1 MSTVLRVALIVVS
14 VLVVFFVL
22 RRIRRAQLNIDDSIW
37 WILFSLL
44 LLIISIF
51 PGIAVWASERMG
63 IQSPANFVFLF
74 MIFVVL
80 AKLFGLSIELSVL
93 KHRLNRLTQKIALE
107 REEEKEEEV
116 ESLSPE
122 QND

>member
-1 MSTVLRVALIVVS
+1 MSPVLRVALIVVS

-44 LLIISIF
+44 LLLISIF
-51 PGIAVWASERMG
+51 PQIAVWASELMG

-93 KHRLNRLTQKIALE
+93 KHRLNRLTQKIALD
-107 REEEKEEEV
+107 REEEEHEKTDENLPTE
-116 ESLSPE
+116 
-122 QND
+122 

>member
-1 MSTVLRVALIVVS
+1 MSPVLRVALIVVS

-44 LLIISIF
+44 LLLISIF
-51 PGIAVWASERMG
+51 PQIAVWASERMG

-93 KHRLNRLTQKIALE
+93 KHRLNRLTQKIALD
-107 REEEKEEEV
+107 REEEEHEKTDENLPTE
-116 ESLSPE
+116 
-122 QND
+122 

>member
-44 LLIISIF
+44 LLLISIF
-51 PGIAVWASERMG
+51 PQIAVWASERMG

-93 KHRLNRLTQKIALE
+93 KHRLNRLTQKIALD
-107 REEEKEEEV
+107 REEEEHEKTDENLPTE
-116 ESLSPE
+116 
-122 QND
+122 